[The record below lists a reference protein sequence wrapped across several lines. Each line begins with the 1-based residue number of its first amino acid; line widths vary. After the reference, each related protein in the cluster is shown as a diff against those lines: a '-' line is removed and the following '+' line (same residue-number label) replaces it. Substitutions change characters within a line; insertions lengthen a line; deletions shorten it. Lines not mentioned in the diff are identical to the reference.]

1 MSVELRYGMDFRKP
15 EYRREVFLRFYQF
28 HTQFKLHPG
37 LVYLLIPYM
46 RKRLNWNLEQLLWYC
61 FINGNTQHP
70 PTSWIIFNRF
80 SDSPTL
86 DTPFLVQFFNT
97 DRNRLE
103 FNPNPRP

>member
-1 MSVELRYGMDFRKP
+1 MSVELQSGMDFREP

-46 RKRLNWNLEQLLWYC
+46 RKRLDWNLEQLLWFC

-70 PTSWIIFNRF
+70 PTSWLIFERF
-80 SDSPTL
+80 PDFGIL
-86 DTPFLVQFFNT
+86 DT
-97 DRNRLE
+97 RR
-103 FNPNPRP
+103 R